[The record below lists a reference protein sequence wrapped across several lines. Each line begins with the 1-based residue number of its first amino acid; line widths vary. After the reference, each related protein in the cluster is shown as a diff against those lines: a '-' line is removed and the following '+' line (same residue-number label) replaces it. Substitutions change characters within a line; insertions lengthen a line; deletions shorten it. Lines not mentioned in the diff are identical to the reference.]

1 MKLLD
6 SINSPEDIKHLNMD
20 ELNSLCSELREYILE
35 NVSKTGGHLASN
47 LGVVELTVALHRV
60 FNTPHDKIIWD
71 VGHQTYAH
79 KILTGRKNKMSSLR
93 QLNGI
98 SGFPKRNES
107 IFDVFDTGHSSTS
120 VSAAMGMAR
129 ARDLNNEDYEIVAV
143 IGDGALTGG
152 MAFEAINDAGRS
164 NTKLLIILNDNEM
177 SISKNV
183 GGLSRYL
190 SRIRT
195 TKGYLSTKRD
205 VEKILNKIPVGK
217 QIKSFL
223 KRAKDGIKQI
233 VVPGMLFE
241 ELGLTYMGPIDGH
254 NIHKIIESLERAK
267 NIEGPLLMHVITK
280 KGKGYKFAE
289 ERPNEFHGVSAFNI
303 ETGEA
308 LKKSS
313 QSYSDYFGMKMCE
326 IAEKNENVVAITA
339 AMTDGTGLR
348 DFAKK
353 FPNRI
358 YDAGIAE
365 QRAVTMAAGLA
376 VSGVVPVVAL
386 YSSFLQRAYDQI
398 IHDVALQNLH
408 VVFAVDRAGLVGN
421 DGETHQGVFDEGFL
435 SLIPNMTVLSPA
447 DYREFGN
454 MMEFAV
460 SYNGPVAIRYPRGS
474 MSEYIKNS
482 EQSIVLGK
490 GYIVEEGKDITIA
503 AAGKMVKTAIE
514 TREILKTKNIDAEVL
529 NLRFIKP
536 FDKELIINS
545 VNKTKS
551 LVIIDEATVF
561 ASYAVNIY
569 NILPKN
575 LDVMVKTLPDEFIK
589 QGSIEELLKENQ
601 LDADSIAAE
610 IIKWKADNYDID
622 ISNNY
627 TCLKQGR

>member
-6 SINSPEDIKHLNMD
+6 SINLPEDIKHLNVD
-20 ELNSLCSELREYILE
+20 ELNSLCRELREYILE

-60 FNTPHDKIIWD
+60 FNTPYDKIIWD
-71 VGHQTYAH
+71 VGHQTYTH

-107 IFDVFDTGHSSTS
+107 VFDVFDTGHSSTS
-120 VSAAMGMAR
+120 VSAAIGMAR
-129 ARDLNNEDYEIVAV
+129 ARDLNKEDYEIVAV

-326 IAEKNENVVAITA
+326 LAEKNENVVAITA

-348 DFAKK
+348 DFAEK

-365 QRAVTMAAGLA
+365 QHAVTMAAGLA
-376 VSGVVPVVAL
+376 ASGVIPVVAI

-435 SLIPNMTVLSPA
+435 NLIPNMTVLSPA

-454 MMEFAV
+454 MMEFAL

-474 MSEYIKNS
+474 MNEYIKNS
-482 EQSIVLGK
+482 EQSIVFGK
-490 GYIVEEGKDITIA
+490 GYIVEEGNDITIA
-503 AAGKMVKTAIE
+503 AAGKMVKTAME
-514 TREILKTKNIDAEVL
+514 TREILKSKNIDAEVL

-536 FDKELIINS
+536 FDKELILKS

-551 LVIIDEATVF
+551 LVIIDEAAVF

-575 LDVMVKTLPDEFIK
+575 VDVLVKTLPDEFIK
-589 QGSIEELLKENQ
+589 QGSIEELLKENK

-610 IIKWKADNYDID
+610 IIKWKADNHDID
-622 ISNNY
+622 LSNNY
-627 TCLKQGR
+627 TCLKQ

>member
-1 MKLLD
+1 
-6 SINSPEDIKHLNMD
+6 
-20 ELNSLCSELREYILE
+20 
-35 NVSKTGGHLASN
+35 
-47 LGVVELTVALHRV
+47 
-60 FNTPHDKIIWD
+60 
-71 VGHQTYAH
+71 
-79 KILTGRKNKMSSLR
+79 
-93 QLNGI
+93 
-98 SGFPKRNES
+98 
-107 IFDVFDTGHSSTS
+107 VFDTGHSSTS

-365 QRAVTMAAGLA
+365 QHAVTMAAGLA

>member
-1 MKLLD
+1 
-6 SINSPEDIKHLNMD
+6 
-20 ELNSLCSELREYILE
+20 
-35 NVSKTGGHLASN
+35 
-47 LGVVELTVALHRV
+47 
-60 FNTPHDKIIWD
+60 
-71 VGHQTYAH
+71 
-79 KILTGRKNKMSSLR
+79 
-93 QLNGI
+93 
-98 SGFPKRNES
+98 
-107 IFDVFDTGHSSTS
+107 
-120 VSAAMGMAR
+120 
-129 ARDLNNEDYEIVAV
+129 
-143 IGDGALTGG
+143 
-152 MAFEAINDAGRS
+152 
-164 NTKLLIILNDNEM
+164 LIILNDNEM

-365 QRAVTMAAGLA
+365 QHAVTMAAGLA

>member
-6 SINSPEDIKHLNMD
+6 SINLPEDIKHLNVD
-20 ELNSLCSELREYILE
+20 ELNSLCRELREYILE

-60 FNTPHDKIIWD
+60 FNTPYDKIIWD
-71 VGHQTYAH
+71 VGHQTYTH

-107 IFDVFDTGHSSTS
+107 VFDVFDTGHSSTS

-129 ARDLNNEDYEIVAV
+129 ARDLNKEDYEIVAV

-326 IAEKNENVVAITA
+326 LAEKNENVVAITA

-365 QRAVTMAAGLA
+365 QHAVTMAAGLA
-376 VSGVVPVVAL
+376 ASGVIPVVAI

-435 SLIPNMTVLSPA
+435 NLIPNMTVLSPA

-454 MMEFAV
+454 MMEFAL

-474 MSEYIKNS
+474 MNEYIKNS
-482 EQSIVLGK
+482 EQSIVFGK
-490 GYIVEEGKDITIA
+490 GYIVEEGNDITIA
-503 AAGKMVKTAIE
+503 AAGKMVKTAME
-514 TREILKTKNIDAEVL
+514 TREILKSKNIDAEVL

-536 FDKELIINS
+536 FDKELILKS

-551 LVIIDEATVF
+551 LVIIDEAAVF

-575 LDVMVKTLPDEFIK
+575 VDVLVKTLPDEFIK
-589 QGSIEELLKENQ
+589 QGSIEELLKENK

-610 IIKWKADNYDID
+610 IIKWKADNHDID
-622 ISNNY
+622 LSNNY
-627 TCLKQGR
+627 TCLKQ

>member
-6 SINSPEDIKHLNMD
+6 SINLPEDIKHLNVD
-20 ELNSLCSELREYILE
+20 ELNSLCRELREYILE

-60 FNTPHDKIIWD
+60 FNTPYDKIIWD
-71 VGHQTYAH
+71 VGHQTYTH

-107 IFDVFDTGHSSTS
+107 VFDVFDTGHSSTS
-120 VSAAMGMAR
+120 VSAAIGMAR
-129 ARDLNNEDYEIVAV
+129 ARDLNKEDYEIVAV

-326 IAEKNENVVAITA
+326 LAEKNENVVAITA

-365 QRAVTMAAGLA
+365 QHAVTMAAGLA
-376 VSGVVPVVAL
+376 ASGVIPVVAI

-435 SLIPNMTVLSPA
+435 NLIPNMTVLSPA

-454 MMEFAV
+454 MMEFAL

-474 MSEYIKNS
+474 MNEYIKNS
-482 EQSIVLGK
+482 EQSIVFGK
-490 GYIVEEGKDITIA
+490 GYIVEEGNDITIA
-503 AAGKMVKTAIE
+503 AAGKMVKTAME
-514 TREILKTKNIDAEVL
+514 TREILKSKNIDAEVL

-536 FDKELIINS
+536 FDKELILKS

-551 LVIIDEATVF
+551 LVIIDEAAVF

-575 LDVMVKTLPDEFIK
+575 VDVLVKTLPDEFIK
-589 QGSIEELLKENQ
+589 QGSIEELLKENK

-610 IIKWKADNYDID
+610 IIKWKADNHDID
-622 ISNNY
+622 LSNNY
-627 TCLKQGR
+627 TCLKQ

>member
-1 MKLLD
+1 MKFLNN
-6 SINSPEDIKHLNMD
+6 INTPEDIKHLNVE
-20 ELNSLCSELREYILE
+20 ELNFLCSELREYILE

-47 LGVVELTVALHRV
+47 LGVVELTVALHKV

-79 KILTGRKNKMSSLR
+79 KILTGRKDKMPSLR
-93 QLNGI
+93 QFNGI

-107 IFDVFDTGHSSTS
+107 IYDVFDTGHSSTS

-129 ARDLNNEDYEIVAV
+129 ARDLKNEDYEIVAV

-183 GGLSRYL
+183 GGMSRYL

-195 TKGYLSTKRD
+195 SKGYLSTKKD
-205 VEKILNKIPVGK
+205 VEKLLSKIPIGK
-217 QIKSFL
+217 QIKSVL

-241 ELGLTYMGPIDGH
+241 ELGLTYMGPVDGH
-254 NIHKIIESLERAK
+254 NIHEIIEYLETAK

-280 KGKGYKFAE
+280 KGKGYRFAE

-308 LKKSS
+308 LKKSA
-313 QSYSDYFGMKMCE
+313 QSYSDYFGIKMCE
-326 IAEKNENVVAITA
+326 IAEKNVNVVAITA
-339 AMTDGTGLR
+339 AMTDGTGLK
-348 DFAKK
+348 DFAKR
-353 FPNRI
+353 FPDRI
-358 YDAGIAE
+358 FDAGIAE
-365 QRAVTMAAGLA
+365 QHAVTMAAGLA
-376 VSGVVPVVAL
+376 VSGVIPVVAL

-408 VVFAVDRAGLVGN
+408 VIFAVDRAGLVGN

-435 SLIPNMTVLSPA
+435 SLIPNMTVLSPV

-460 SYNGPVAIRYPRGS
+460 SFDGPVAVRYPRGS
-474 MSEYIKNS
+474 MNDNINNS
-482 EQSIVLGK
+482 DLRIVLGK
-490 GYIVEEGKDITIA
+490 GCIVEEGKDITIA

-514 TREILKTKNIDAEVL
+514 TREILKTRNIDAEVL
-529 NLRFIKP
+529 NLRFTKP
-536 FDKELIINS
+536 FDIELITKS

-551 LVIIDEATVF
+551 LVIIDEATIYS
-561 ASYAVNIY
+561 SYAVNIFNLLPN
-569 NILPKN
+569 NINVLLKA
-575 LDVMVKTLPDEFIK
+575 LPDEFIK
-589 QGSIEELLKENQ
+589 QGTIDELLIENK

-610 IIKWKADNYDID
+610 IIKWKANEA
-622 ISNNY
+622 NN
-627 TCLKQGR
+627 

>member
-1 MKLLD
+1 MKYLD
-6 SINSPEDIKHLNMD
+6 NINTPEDIKLLNLE
-20 ELNSLCSELREYILE
+20 ELNSLCGELREYILE

-60 FNTPHDKIIWD
+60 FNTPRDKIIWD

-79 KILTGRKNKMSSLR
+79 KILTGRKNKMSTLR
-93 QLNGI
+93 QFNGI

-107 IFDVFDTGHSSTS
+107 IYDVFDTGHSSTS

-129 ARDLNNEDYEIVAV
+129 ARDLKKEDYEIVAV

-152 MAFEAINDAGRS
+152 MAFEALNDAGRS

-195 TKGYLSTKRD
+195 TKRYLSTKRD
-205 VEKILNKIPVGK
+205 VEKLLNKIPVGK
-217 QIKSFL
+217 QIKSVL
-223 KRAKDGIKQI
+223 KSAKDGIKQI
-233 VVPGMLFE
+233 VVPGMIFE
-241 ELGLTYMGPIDGH
+241 ELGLTYMGPVDGH
-254 NIHKIIESLERAK
+254 NIHEIIESLETAK

-289 ERPNEFHGVSAFNI
+289 ERPNEFHGVSAFNL

-308 LKKSS
+308 SKNSS
-313 QSYSDYFGMKMCE
+313 LSYSDYFGMKMCE
-326 IAEKNENVVAITA
+326 IAERNENVAAITA
-339 AMTDGTGLR
+339 AMTDGTGLT

-365 QRAVTMAAGLA
+365 QHAVTMAAGLA
-376 VSGVVPVVAL
+376 VSGIIPVVAL

-408 VVFAVDRAGLVGN
+408 VVFAVDRAGIVGN

-435 SLIPNMTVLSPA
+435 NLIPNMKVLSPA

-454 MMEFAV
+454 MLEYAV
-460 SYNGPVAIRYPRGS
+460 SCDGPVVIRYPRGS
-474 MSEYIKNS
+474 MNKNINNS
-482 EQSIVLGK
+482 DLSIDLGK
-490 GYIVEEGKDITIA
+490 GYIVEEGEDITIA
-503 AAGKMVKTAIE
+503 AAGKMVKTAVE
-514 TREILKTKNIDAEVL
+514 TREILKTRNIEAEGL

-536 FDKELIINS
+536 LDKELIIKS
-545 VNKTKS
+545 VDKTKS
-551 LVIIDEATVF
+551 LVIIDEATVY
-561 ASYAVNIY
+561 ASYAGNIF

-575 LDVMVKTLPDEFIK
+575 VDVLLKTLPDEFIK
-589 QGSIEELLKENQ
+589 QGSIEELLQENK
-601 LDADSIAAE
+601 LDAESIAAD
-610 IIKWKADNYDID
+610 IIKWKAMKPINMI
-622 ISNNY
+622 N
-627 TCLKQGR
+627 C

>member
-365 QRAVTMAAGLA
+365 QHAVTMAAGLA

>member
-6 SINSPEDIKHLNMD
+6 SINLPEDIKHLNVD
-20 ELNSLCSELREYILE
+20 ELNSLCRELREYILE

-47 LGVVELTVALHRV
+47 LGVIELTVALHRV

-254 NIHKIIESLERAK
+254 NIHEIIESLETAK

-348 DFAKK
+348 DLAKK

-365 QRAVTMAAGLA
+365 QHAVTMAAGLA
-376 VSGVVPVVAL
+376 VSGVIPVVAI

-454 MMEFAV
+454 MMEFAL

-474 MSEYIKNS
+474 MNEYIKNS
-482 EQSIVLGK
+482 EQSIVFGK
-490 GYIVEEGKDITIA
+490 GYIVEEGNDITIA
-503 AAGKMVKTAIE
+503 AAGKMVKTAME
-514 TREILKTKNIDAEVL
+514 TREILKSKNIDAEVL

-551 LVIIDEATVF
+551 LVIIDEAAVF

-575 LDVMVKTLPDEFIK
+575 VDVLVKTAV
-589 QGSIEELLKENQ
+589 LLK
-601 LDADSIAAE
+601 LHLIA
-610 IIKWKADNYDID
+610 ILLLN
-622 ISNNY
+622 
-627 TCLKQGR
+627 LKLWIF

>member
-6 SINSPEDIKHLNMD
+6 SINLPEDIKHLNVD
-20 ELNSLCSELREYILE
+20 ELNSLCRELREYILE

-60 FNTPHDKIIWD
+60 FNTPYDKIIWD
-71 VGHQTYAH
+71 VGHQTYTH

-107 IFDVFDTGHSSTS
+107 VFDVFDTGHSSTS

-326 IAEKNENVVAITA
+326 LAEKNENVVAITA

-365 QRAVTMAAGLA
+365 QHAVTMAAGLA
-376 VSGVVPVVAL
+376 ASGVIPVVAI

-435 SLIPNMTVLSPA
+435 NLIPNMTVLSPA

-454 MMEFAV
+454 MMEFAL

-474 MSEYIKNS
+474 MNEYIKNS
-482 EQSIVLGK
+482 EQSIVFGK
-490 GYIVEEGKDITIA
+490 GYIVEEGNDITIA
-503 AAGKMVKTAIE
+503 AAGKMVKTAME
-514 TREILKTKNIDAEVL
+514 TREILKSKNIDAEVL

-536 FDKELIINS
+536 FDKELILKS

-551 LVIIDEATVF
+551 LVIIDEAAVF

-575 LDVMVKTLPDEFIK
+575 VDVLVKTLPDEFIK
-589 QGSIEELLKENQ
+589 QGSIEELLKENK

-610 IIKWKADNYDID
+610 IIKWKADNHDID
-622 ISNNY
+622 LSNNY
-627 TCLKQGR
+627 TCLKQ